1 MNFHLWRNWV
11 INSCC
16 IPCKFPWKLTSYSW
30 LVGHSWNPFHYFQA
44 KNNVTKEN
52 LVSPSCSKLLL
63 EADPMSCTKEKE
75 SEISVTALPCS
86 IILACSSG
94 TFWVTALI
102 PQPLLFHILCCCGK
116 SRPVW
121 SCYCNRTSTLHTRW
135 LFSIN
140 KSPFYP
146 GQGRKLITTVILIL
160 ANYRHQSYACTF
172 SVHVCILHG
181 VTKSEILI
189 KAGKV
194 RKWQTVLRKD
204 KVMQEGA

>member
-1 MNFHLWRNWV
+1 MTCTRLEVLTQLTLSSAKNELPSVKKLSNNNRN
-11 INSCC
+11 CC

-52 LVSPSCSKLLL
+52 LVSPSCSELLL
-63 EADPMSCTKEKE
+63 EADPTSCTKEKE

-116 SRPVW
+116 SRPV
-121 SCYCNRTSTLHTRW
+121 
-135 LFSIN
+135 
-140 KSPFYP
+140 
-146 GQGRKLITTVILIL
+146 
-160 ANYRHQSYACTF
+160 
-172 SVHVCILHG
+172 
-181 VTKSEILI
+181 
-189 KAGKV
+189 
-194 RKWQTVLRKD
+194 
-204 KVMQEGA
+204 